1 MSAVKVGGQQQR
13 SASTALGMLCLV
25 PVRDLSANEGAGA
38 ILGGG
43 GHEASK
49 RGEMRKALE
58 ARVGEGRT
66 GEESA
71 AE

>member
-1 MSAVKVGGQQQR
+1 MKVGGLQQR

-25 PVRDLSANEGAGA
+25 PARDLSANEGAGA
-38 ILGGG
+38 VLGDT
-43 GHEASK
+43 EPA
-49 RGEMRKALE
+49 RGERRRRARE
-58 ARVGEGRT
+58 AQVGEGRT

>member
-1 MSAVKVGGQQQR
+1 MKVGGLRQR

-25 PVRDLSANEGAGA
+25 PAHDLSANEGAGPL
-38 ILGGG
+38 LGDTEPVRGG
-43 GHEASK
+43 ERVRRA
-49 RGEMRKALE
+49 RE

>member
-1 MSAVKVGGQQQR
+1 M
-13 SASTALGMLCLV
+13 V
-25 PVRDLSANEGAGA
+25 PARDLSANEGAGA
-38 ILGGG
+38 VLGDT
-43 GHEASK
+43 EPA
-49 RGEMRKALE
+49 RGERMRRARE